1 MRTNQQLQHSIA
13 LIKKKAKTA
22 NQEIIYNFTADGA
35 LVIVANKRTGCVGL
49 MAAEKDNSVL
59 FFNVNIGKWSWAK
72 EEGFTTEQIA
82 NAELR
87 HEIFSRVTLNKLIGR
102 LTGEQ

>member
-1 MRTNQQLQHSIA
+1 MSTNQLQHSIA
-13 LIKKKAKTA
+13 LIKKKAKIA

-35 LVIVANKRTGCVGL
+35 LVIVANKQTGCVGL
-49 MAAEKDNSVL
+49 VATEKDSSVL

-87 HEIFSRVTLNKLIGR
+87 HEIFSPVTLNKLIER